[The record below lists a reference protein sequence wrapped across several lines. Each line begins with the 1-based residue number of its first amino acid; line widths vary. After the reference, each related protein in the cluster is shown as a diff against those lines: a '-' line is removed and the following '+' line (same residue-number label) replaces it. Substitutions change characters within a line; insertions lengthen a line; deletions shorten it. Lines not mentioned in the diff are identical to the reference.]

1 MLNYLATGIVV
12 VLGLVPLV
20 FASQVHYDLVI
31 GNAVASPDGFER
43 KRVQFLHAFIRF
55 LTHRVSS
62 VLAGFTSETL
72 QFPGPLITAKRGD
85 IITVN
90 VKNELSSPSMR
101 ASTSINWSGLLQ
113 LGHPE
118 FDGTSFVTQC
128 PIAPNTSFTY
138 TIDTGNQAGTFLY
151 RSGLGIQYVDWFE
164 YDVDDDST
172 IFQLGEWYH
181 GFSSDD
187 FNIFQATGSIPI
199 YDAGLINGV
208 GRMQGAP
215 EVPFGVFNVV
225 SGTRYRLRLI
235 SNAPRAVFG
244 FFIDQHNLTVIE
256 EDGVSTEPV
265 EVEGLELYPGVSALL
280 TARYSVVFAADQPV
294 GNYWLRSFPRGG
306 TQTKNPNLNAT
317 LSRAI
322 VRYVGAPLEDPT
334 TSQANITLLKETQLH
349 PLINPGSPG
358 GPDAEPDVDITLNFT
373 TGATTENP
381 LDTWRINDISYKDP
395 SIPTLT
401 QIMNNNDSF
410 PEDSHIIAL
419 PPNAL
424 VQMVM
429 PLGEDGGGHPMHIHG
444 TTFDVIQPGD
454 SGGVKNFANPSRRD
468 VIPVIGDTTIIRFR
482 TPAVGVFHVH
492 CHIIW
497 HAEAGLQMTLISNP
511 NVVRETV
518 RPSREWNDLCDK
530 YNSLPA
536 ELQ

>member
-1 MLNYLATGIVV
+1 MLKYLATGIVV
-12 VLGLVPLV
+12 VLGLAPLV
-20 FASQVHYDLVI
+20 YGGQVHYDLVV

-43 KRVQFLHAFIRF
+43 KR
-55 LTHRVSS
+55 
-62 VLAGFTSETL
+62 TL

-90 VKNELSSPSMR
+90 VKNELSNTNMR

-138 TIDTGNQAGTFLY
+138 TIDTGSQAGTFLY
-151 RSGLGIQYVDWFE
+151 RSGLGIQYVDGLRGPLIIYDPKDPHLHL
-164 YDVDDDST
+164 YDVDNNST

-181 GFSSDD
+181 GFSTDD
-187 FNIFQATGSIPI
+187 FAIFQATGSIPI

-208 GRMQGAP
+208 GRMQGGP

-256 EDGVSTEPV
+256 EDGISTEPV
-265 EVEGLELYPGVSALL
+265 EVEGLELYRQ
-280 TARYSVVFAADQPV
+280 RYSVVFAADQPV

-322 VRYVGAPLEDPT
+322 VRYAGAPFEDPT
-334 TSQANITLLKETQLH
+334 TPQANITLLKETQLH

-358 GPDAEPDVDITLNFT
+358 GPDAEPDVNITLNF
-373 TGATTENP
+373 TTENP
-381 LDTWRINDISYKDP
+381 LDTWRVNDIAYKDP

-401 QIMNNNDSF
+401 QIMNNNDTF
-410 PEDSHIIAL
+410 PEDSHIIVL
-419 PPNAL
+419 PTNAL

-454 SGGVKNFANPSRRD
+454 SGGVKNFINPSRRD
-468 VIPVIGDTTIIRFR
+468 VIPVIGDTTIVRFR
-482 TPAVGVFHVH
+482 TPAVGA
-492 CHIIW
+492 HIIW
-497 HAEAGLQMTLISNP
+497 HAEAGLQMTLISDP
-511 NVVRETV
+511 SVVRDTV
-518 RPSREWNDLCDK
+518 RPSREWNNLCDE
-530 YNSLPA
+530 YNSLAA
-536 ELQ
+536 EFQ